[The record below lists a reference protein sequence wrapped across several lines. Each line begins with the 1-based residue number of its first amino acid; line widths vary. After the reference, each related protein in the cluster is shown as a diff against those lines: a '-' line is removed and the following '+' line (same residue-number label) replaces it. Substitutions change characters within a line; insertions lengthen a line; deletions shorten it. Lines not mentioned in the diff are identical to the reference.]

1 KCRWYEHSIVG
12 SATGFDGN
20 ANRNFARLRVRNP
33 CPKRCSDMIAGINE
47 KHPAESVEDEI
58 ARCQRIV
65 FCNVR
70 FDNRFLGP
78 ITKLA
83 IGRGWADDKPGFCA
97 APPDA
102 FNTRIKL
109 RKNIVVPCA
118 GPKPSAQGR
127 TRATPRKP
135 ARKVTR
141 GFFA

>member
-1 KCRWYEHSIVG
+1 GQNRTTAFSKELASVEVQLQSDVATVKIVGLTAAVFEQPHDLCLVCYVEGNVWAETDVGLIKCRWYEHSIVG

-70 FDNRFLGP
+70 FD
-78 ITKLA
+78 
-83 IGRGWADDKPGFCA
+83 
-97 APPDA
+97 
-102 FNTRIKL
+102 
-109 RKNIVVPCA
+109 
-118 GPKPSAQGR
+118 
-127 TRATPRKP
+127 
-135 ARKVTR
+135 
-141 GFFA
+141 